1 MSEDFRETLYTID
14 KTGARKWVYPAFQK
28 GFFRSRRTVVISVLM
43 GLYLLMPWIVINGEQ
58 AVRIDLLE
66 RKLTVLG
73 ATLWATDTIYLFILL
88 GSLAFALFF
97 FTAVLGRVWC
107 GWACPQTVFLEFL
120 FRPLETLIE
129 GNASKRRRRDQSPW
143 TLEKVLVKGTK
154 FFVFALVAWVL
165 ASTLLAYFVGRE
177 ELLSMMSRSP
187 THHLSLFVLTVA
199 LMALLLFQFGWFREQ
214 FCTVLCPYAR
224 FQSVLLDPDSLVVG
238 YDAKRGEP
246 RGKQGGAG
254 HGDCVNCGLCVRV
267 CPTGIDIRNGLQLE
281 CVQCASCID
290 ACDSIMT
297 KIGKPTG
304 LIRYATEN
312 TLQGKMLR
320 VIRPR
325 VLVYGA
331 ILSTYLIVG
340 AVAISNRKDTDFQV
354 IRVVHDSSFT
364 VTADGTVTNHFKV
377 HIGNKATKPQTYSIR
392 VVDADQV
399 KAVVPVDPFPV
410 AAGELGNLPLFVQ
423 FPKSLLQRGSATV
436 VLELFSSEHSEGRQK
451 VGLIGPDL

>member
-14 KTGARKWVYPAFQK
+14 KTGSRKWVYPTIQK
-28 GFFRSRRTVVISVLM
+28 GFFRSRRAVVISVLM
-43 GLYLLMPWIVINGEQ
+43 SLYLLMPWIVINGEQ
-58 AVRIDLLE
+58 AVRINLIE

-73 ATLWATDTIYLFILL
+73 STLWATDTIYLFIVL
-88 GSLAFALFF
+88 GSLAFSLFF

-120 FRPLETLIE
+120 FRPLEALIE
-129 GNASKRRRRDQSPW
+129 GNAAQRRRRDQSPW
-143 TLEKVLVKGTK
+143 TLEKILVKSIK
-154 FFVFALVAWVL
+154 FAAFSLVAWVL

-177 ELLSMMSRSP
+177 ELLSMMTGSP
-187 THHLSLFVLTVA
+187 THHMTLFVLTLA

-214 FCTVLCPYAR
+214 FCTLVCPYAR

-246 RGKQGGAG
+246 RGKPGDAG

-290 ACDSIMT
+290 ACDSIMS
-297 KIGKPTG
+297 KVGKPSG

-312 TLQGKMLR
+312 TLQGGKLR
-320 VIRPR
+320 MMRPR
-325 VLVYGA
+325 VLVYGSIVCA
-331 ILSTYLIVG
+331 YLIVG
-340 AVAISNRKDTDFQV
+340 VLAVGNRKDTDFQV
-354 IRVVHDSSFT
+354 IRVVQDAPFT
-364 VTADGTVTNHFKV
+364 VGADGTVMNHFKV
-377 HIGNKATKPQTYSIR
+377 HIGNKAGKLQTYSIR
-392 VVDADQV
+392 VIDADEV

-423 FPKSLLQRGSATV
+423 FPKSLLRKGQAAV
-436 VLELFSSEHSEGRQK
+436 LLELRSGEHSEGQQK